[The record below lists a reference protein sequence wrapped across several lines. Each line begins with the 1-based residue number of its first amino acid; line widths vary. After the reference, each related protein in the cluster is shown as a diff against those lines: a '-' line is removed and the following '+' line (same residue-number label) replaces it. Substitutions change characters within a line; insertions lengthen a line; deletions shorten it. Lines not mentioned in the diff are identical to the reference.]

1 MRARA
6 RLSRPGIRLLA
17 LLFTLI
23 ATPAPALEQLT
34 LSLGDLQGEGWS
46 VRQAGLELAWRTD
59 GGLQGRLHAVQ
70 AGLPEPLGELRELQL
85 GCDRLEIQGP
95 LIRCRQGRLQAVSSL
110 LARIDAGL
118 HWELDRASGA
128 LSLQLQ
134 ALRTHHGRLDVA
146 LRVRD
151 GAWQATL
158 DITELALDGLPGLA
172 APWYALDPAW
182 SLQGS
187 LQGQVRLDGRAGTLA
202 DLAADIEVHALA
214 YANAAGTQAGEG
226 LGLRLR
232 ARARPVAEGW
242 TLEVQARARQ
252 GELYADPM
260 FFALDPEAPVE
271 VQASL
276 VLGERHIQVSEF
288 GWRHPGT
295 LHMTGAARLA
305 RGTQPVLQQ
314 LQLQVEQ
321 AVFPAAFTTYF
332 QPWLLDSGFF
342 DLRTAGE
349 LQARLGY
356 EDGAVRQLQLDLRE
370 LGLDDPRGRFRLEGL
385 SGHIDWADDA
395 QERRQQLRWV
405 RGQLY
410 RVALGALDVEVV
422 TTGRHGRLAAP
433 VRLPV
438 LDGSLLVDH
447 FELRH
452 DERLEWS
459 LDAALTPISM
469 PALTRALE
477 WPEMAGT
484 LSGMIPA
491 VHYADG
497 ELQVGGTL
505 LVGAF
510 DGDITVR
517 KLRMEQPLGAVPRLW
532 ADIRI
537 DGLDLETL
545 TRTFAFGRIEG
556 RIDGAVEGLLLEAWK
571 PVAFDAWL
579 ATPEDD
585 RSRHRISQR
594 AVDNLTNIG
603 GGGVGGAL
611 SRGFLRFLEDF
622 PYQALGI
629 RCRLENGIC
638 HMGGVAPA
646 ERGYYLVQGR
656 LLPPRIDIIG
666 YEDRVDWELLLDRLQ
681 AVTAE
686 GGPVVR

>member
-1 MRARA
+1 MGMA
-6 RLSRPGIRLLA
+6 RLPRPGIRLLA
-17 LLFTLI
+17 LLSTLT
-23 ATPAPALEQLT
+23 ATPALALEQVT
-34 LSLGDLQGEGWS
+34 LSLGDLQGDGWS
-46 VRQAGLELAWRTD
+46 VRQAELELGWRAD

-70 AGLPEPLGELRELQL
+70 AGLPEPLGELRDLQL
-85 GCDRLEIQGP
+85 GCDHLELEGP

-110 LARIDAGL
+110 LEGIDTGL
-118 HWELDRASGA
+118 GWELDRASGA
-128 LSLQLQ
+128 LVLELR
-134 ALRTHHGRLDVA
+134 ALRTRHGRLDVA
-146 LRVRD
+146 LQLRD

-158 DITELALDGLPGLA
+158 DIAELALEGLPALA
-172 APWYALDPAW
+172 APWYPLEPDW
-182 SLQGS
+182 TLQGN
-187 LQGQVRLDGRAGTLA
+187 LQGQLRLVGRAGSLE
-202 DLAADIEVHALA
+202 DLAADIELRALG
-214 YANAAGTQAGEG
+214 YANATGTQAGEG
-226 LGLRLR
+226 LGLRLQ
-232 ARARPVAEGW
+232 ARARPAAEGW
-242 TLEVQARARQ
+242 ALELQAQARQ

-260 FFALDPEAPVE
+260 FFALDPQAPLE

-276 VLGERHIQVSEF
+276 VLDERHIQVDEF
-288 GWRHPGT
+288 GWQHPGA
-295 LHMTGAARLA
+295 LRMTGAARLA
-305 RGTQPVLQQ
+305 RGAQPELQQ
-314 LQLQVEQ
+314 LQLNIEQ

-332 QPWLLDSGFF
+332 QPWLLDSGFS

-349 LQARLGY
+349 LQARLEY
-356 EDGAVRQLQLDLRE
+356 ADGAVTRVQLDLRE
-370 LGLDDPRGRFRLEGL
+370 LGLDDPRGRVQLEGL
-385 SGHIDWADDA
+385 SGRIDWAEDA
-395 QERRQQLRWV
+395 QERRQQLRWA

-410 RVALGALDVEVV
+410 RVALGALDVEVL

-433 VRLPV
+433 ARLPV

-452 DERLEWS
+452 DDKLEWT

-469 PALTRALE
+469 PALTQALE

-491 VHYADG
+491 VRYADG
-497 ELQVGGTL
+497 ELRMGGTL

-510 DGDITVR
+510 DGDVTVR
-517 KLRMEQPLGAVPRLW
+517 NLRMEQPLGAVPRLW
-532 ADIRI
+532 ADIHI
-537 DGLDLETL
+537 DGIDLETL
-545 TRTFAFGRIEG
+545 TRTFSFGRIEG

-579 ATPEDD
+579 ATPEGD

-622 PYQALGI
+622 PYQAIGL
-629 RCRLENGIC
+629 RCRLEQGVC

-656 LLPPRIDIIG
+656 MLPPRIDIIG
-666 YEDRVDWELLLDRLQ
+666 YEDRVDWDLLLDRLQ

-686 GGPVVR
+686 DGPVVR